1 MIAAPHQ
8 DLRDLAA
15 STVRALVLYSLAEFQ
30 SGHAT
35 TIRITA
41 EGTSFSIADD
51 GRGHA
56 IDRAVGGAPYLKFIY
71 TQLDY
76 PFDPVQGAPIQLQ
89 GIGMSLVNTLCSEL
103 AVTVRKPD
111 ATLRLWFRDG
121 QLRGSERVDVR
132 SANTGNTISSTVS
145 ARFQRRDV
153 GVEELRQWLLSVV
166 AASPSLKLFFNGREL
181 QGPGVMHSSPDLR
194 EG

>member
-1 MIAAPHQ
+1 VIAAADQ
-8 DLRDLAA
+8 DPRELAA
-15 STVRALVLYSLAEFQ
+15 SAVRALVLYSLAEFQ

-41 EGTSFSIADD
+41 EGTSFSVADD

-56 IDRAVGGAPYLKFIY
+56 IDRVVAGASYLNFIY

-132 SANTGNTISSTVS
+132 SESTGNTVCGTLS
-145 ARFQRRDV
+145 ARFQKADV
-153 GVEELRQWLLSVV
+153 DVEELRHWLLRV
-166 AASPSLKLFFNGREL
+166 AGASPGLRLFYNGREL
-181 QGPGVMHSSPDLR
+181 QAPGVMHSSPDLR